1 MSREYRFHFN
11 TLLAQSHDTEN
22 LLVCK
27 WRNGQGKEKD
37 ITSHQ
42 NSNFLSFQGPNC
54 VICVLARCWA
64 EKGPLTTKKK
74 ESKAY
79 LTTAWTYGELLFSC
93 AFADGPIE
101 VTVKKKKKV
110 TSDIP
115 TQNKSDNYGSIT
127 LRKQQLMLLTMH
139 LRCRIV

>member
-1 MSREYRFHFN
+1 MTQWARKGERYN
-11 TLLAQSHDTEN
+11 
-22 LLVCK
+22 
-27 WRNGQGKEKD
+27 
-37 ITSHQ
+37 ITS

-74 ESKAY
+74 RNES
-79 LTTAWTYGELLFSC
+79 LLDYC
-93 AFADGPIE
+93 LDIRWVAFLLCICRWAHRSYC
-101 VTVKKKKKV
+101 KKKKV

-139 LRCRIV
+139 LCCRIVLTLETILVCIICVLFWKDLCTPRMFFY